1 MEEISSTVDQKVE
14 NVSPNEDV
22 LLNDDEKFENG
33 SSNEDQKTDN
43 ICPNNDQKIEIFC
56 PNEDKK
62 FDNIQSIDVLHFD
75 RSVRKKCRFP
85 NHRENLVDILKESEK
100 EFESIEKSLEGL
112 PKNFCKKDL
121 KTGIQK
127 QFECQACKCLIESLL
142 ALQAHIKGEKHA
154 KAMSEFRYTIYI
166 M

>member
-1 MEEISSTVDQKVE
+1 MEAEKMEEISSTVETVSSKEYQKADNICSNDDQKA
-14 NVSPNEDV
+14 
-22 LLNDDEKFENG
+22 
-33 SSNEDQKTDN
+33 DN
-43 ICPNNDQKIEIFC
+43 ICPNDDQKVDNVLS
-56 PNEDKK
+56 NEDKK

-100 EFESIEKSLEGL
+100 KFEKESEKKFESIEKTLEGL

-142 ALQAHIKGEKHA
+142 ALQAHIKGEKHS
-154 KAMSEFRYTIYI
+154 KAMMEFR
-166 M
+166 